1 MTVEHV
7 SAARSFDELL
17 RTLRE
22 KTFLGAPFESRP
34 AAAHRHRIQISELQA
49 LSQADT

>member
-7 SAARSFDELL
+7 SAAKSFDELL

-22 KTFLGAPFESRP
+22 KTFRGAPFEP
-34 AAAHRHRIQISELQA
+34 APAPAHRHRIQVSELQA
-49 LSQADT
+49 LSQPDT